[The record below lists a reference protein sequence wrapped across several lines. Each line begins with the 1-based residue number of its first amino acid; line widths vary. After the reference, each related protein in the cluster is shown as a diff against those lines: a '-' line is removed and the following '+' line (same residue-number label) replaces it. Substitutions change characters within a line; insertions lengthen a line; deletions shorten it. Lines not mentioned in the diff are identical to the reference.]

1 MEKKE
6 VKATI
11 TLAGQTHEIYISR
24 ERAEQIK
31 RLQKLIK
38 ENKSRNK

>member
-11 TLAGQTHEIYISR
+11 ILDGKAHEIYISR

-38 ENKSRNK
+38 KNKSRK